1 MPLMARTVSSERGAA
16 AVLGP
21 TGESTESS
29 LDSLIERARRQP
41 TLAPSGWNGFPHDDK
56 DMRSRLFEWLGELAG
71 ILPRD
76 EEGDKGS
83 SHNAELIMAFSLL
96 DRCAGP
102 LS

>member
-1 MPLMARTVSSERGAA
+1 MRCLA
-16 AVLGP
+16 
-21 TGESTESS
+21 
-29 LDSLIERARRQP
+29 DRRYYRVIHHRQPPSQP

-83 SHNAELIMAFSLL
+83 SHNAELIMAFALL